1 MLNERGMVSL
11 GPINY
16 QTNKYKQICNDCRG
30 CLVEMKN
37 RCSNL
42 GENYIW
48 GGVKVRVKIV
58 DMGSW
63 QNGVYM
69 FSF

>member
-1 MLNERGMVSL
+1 LPRLPSGDEIGLTPS
-11 GPINY
+11 
-16 QTNKYKQICNDCRG
+16 
-30 CLVEMKN
+30 EN

-48 GGVKVRVKIV
+48 GGVKVGVKNV
-58 DMGSW
+58 AMGSW